1 MRAGTGAKTLTRH
14 GGDCKRQHA
23 PPCSVPLTSLALG
36 VHIHST
42 LPHDSLFG
50 TVISI
55 QSPQL
60 FSLLERNHLSALSRF
75 LSTSSA
81 MLSQSVLIFLLTLF
95 TSSCA
100 QVPSLLEAL
109 QNAGASQF
117 AAMIE
122 SDPTSSALY
131 LSSQVQTV
139 FAPADDNVT
148 SPAYIKRR
156 NTPTQ
161 EQQLGLQ
168 ASGASNYLSDIN
180 SGYGVPISTKDTNA
194 TLGGKPQNVVTDTR
208 NTSSSS
214 TTRRSISLLN
224 PRSSNSTLT
233 PLLSIFSGLG
243 NNVSIIKADIPYAG
257 GVIQIVDG

>member
-1 MRAGTGAKTLTRH
+1 
-14 GGDCKRQHA
+14 
-23 PPCSVPLTSLALG
+23 
-36 VHIHST
+36 
-42 LPHDSLFG
+42 LFG